1 MRPKMLF
8 LIILAILLL
17 SFCSHRQ
24 KVKTEPV
31 EQPEPKEVSGKKIE
45 PVEIKKE
52 ITFEKEK
59 TAIIKDIKT
68 APGGDVFQTGIAS
81 WYGDEFHGKRT
92 SNGEIYDMYKLTA
105 AHKTLPFNTLVE
117 VKNLDNGER
126 VLVRIND
133 RGPFLK
139 DRIIDLSFQAARK
152 IGCDI
157 DGTAPVSLRI
167 VKPDSLGDK
176 YTYTYKDTNTDT
188 NAETTQKIEK
198 EDIAITET
206 EEFEE
211 SYTNKETAPD
221 PEETPQEN
229 TKYYLQAG
237 AFSERE
243 NAEKML
249 RYINIILSDTLFK
262 IHFQEG
268 LYKVISEAL
277 PSRAKAEKLKKILLD
292 IDIDAFIK
300 EL

>member
-1 MRPKMLF
+1 MRPKILF
-8 LIILAILLL
+8 LIILAIFLL
-17 SFCSHRQ
+17 SFCSDRQ

-31 EQPEPKEVSGKKIE
+31 EQPEAKKVSEKKIE

-59 TAIIKDIKT
+59 TAVIKDIKT
-68 APGGDVFQTGIAS
+68 APGGDVFQTGVAS

-167 VKPDSLGDK
+167 VNPDSLGDK
-176 YTYTYKDTNTDT
+176 YTYTNTDT
-188 NAETTQKIEK
+188 NTETIQKIEK

-206 EEFEE
+206 EESEE
-211 SYTNKETAPD
+211 SYTYTDTAPD

-229 TKYYLQAG
+229 IKYYLQAG
-237 AFSERE
+237 AFSERK

-262 IHFQEG
+262 IQFQEG

>member
-1 MRPKMLF
+1 MRPKILF

-17 SFCSHRQ
+17 NFCSDRQ

-31 EQPEPKEVSGKKIE
+31 EPPRPKDVSEQKIE
-45 PVEIKKE
+45 PVEVKKE
-52 ITFEKEK
+52 ITIEKEK
-59 TAIIKDIKT
+59 TAVKKDIKT
-68 APGGDVFQTGIAS
+68 SPGGDVFQTGTAS
-81 WYGDEFHGKRT
+81 WYGGEFHGKRT
-92 SNGEIYDMYKLTA
+92 ANGEIYDMYKLTA

-139 DRIIDLSFQAARK
+139 KRIIDLSFQAARE

-157 DGTAPVSLRI
+157 DGTAPVALRI
-167 VKPDSLGDK
+167 VKPGSPGFK
-176 YTYTYKDTNTDT
+176 YTYTDTET
-188 NAETTQKIEK
+188 ETTQKIEK
-198 EDIAITET
+198 ETIAVTKTGESEEPYTYPSTET
-206 EEFEE
+206 PPEP
-211 SYTNKETAPD
+211 A
-221 PEETPQEN
+221 PEEIPHEN
-229 TKYYLQAG
+229 MKYYLQAG
-237 AFSERE
+237 AFSERK

-249 RYINIILSDTLFK
+249 RNIEYILPDTPFK

-277 PSRAKAEKLKKILLD
+277 PSRARAEKLKKILRD

>member
-1 MRPKMLF
+1 MRPKTLF

-17 SFCSHRQ
+17 SFCSDRQ

-31 EQPEPKEVSGKKIE
+31 EPPEPKDVSEQKVE
-45 PVEIKKE
+45 PVEVKKK
-52 ITFEKEK
+52 ITTEKEK
-59 TAIIKDIKT
+59 TAVKKDIK
-68 APGGDVFQTGIAS
+68 ASPGGDVFQAGTAS
-81 WYGDEFHGKRT
+81 WYGGEFHGKRT
-92 SNGEIYDMYKLTA
+92 ANGEIYDMYKLTA

-139 DRIIDLSFQAARK
+139 KRIIDLSFQAARK

-167 VKPDSLGDK
+167 VKPGTPGYK
-176 YTYTYKDTNTDT
+176 YTYTDTDS
-188 NAETTQKIEK
+188 ETTQKIEK

-206 EEFEE
+206 GESEE
-211 SYTNKETAPD
+211 SYTYTSTGTAFE
-221 PEETPQEN
+221 PEEIPHEN
-229 TKYYLQAG
+229 IKYYLQAG
-237 AFSERE
+237 AFSERK

-249 RYINIILSDTLFK
+249 RNIEYILPDTPFK

-277 PSRAKAEKLKKILLD
+277 PSRARAEKLKKILRD